1 MNRNRTIAKKLAIV
15 SLIAFAGVAHTSS
28 AWADKKYGPGVTDTE
43 IKIGNTA
50 PYSGPVSAFG
60 SIAKTQAAYFKKI
73 NDEGGVNGRKINFI
87 SLDDAYSPPK
97 TVEQV
102 RKLVELEEV
111 FALFQNVGTPPNL
124 AIQKY
129 TNSKKVPALFV
140 VSTAEKIADPQNY
153 PWTMPWSAPASLEG
167 KIFGTWL
174 LKEKSNAKIAVL
186 YQNDDF
192 GKDYLKG
199 LKSGLG
205 DKATAMV
212 VAEASYEVS
221 DPTVDSQIIT
231 LKASGADTLLAAVT
245 PKFSAQTIRK
255 VYDIGWRP
263 TFILSNGGASVETSL
278 KPAGLEKAIG
288 LMTAYYGKTD
298 SATWK
303 DDPAYQEYWAFMKK
317 YYPEGNAE
325 DGINTYGYAAAWAFV
340 DLLKRCGDDLTRE
353 NLMRQATSLKN
364 VVNPM
369 LFPGITL
376 NTSPTDYHP
385 IEQMQMMRFDGTKWV
400 RFGEILSN

>member
-1 MNRNRTIAKKLAIV
+1 MNRKRTIAKKLAIA

-28 AWADKKYGPGVTDTE
+28 AWAEKKYGPGVTDTE

-102 RKLVELEEV
+102 RKLVEQEEV
-111 FALFQNVGTPPNL
+111 FALFQNIGTAPNL

-140 VSTAEKIADPQNY
+140 GSTAEKIADPQNY
-153 PWTMPWSAPASLEG
+153 PWTMPWNPPGSLDG
-167 KIFGTWL
+167 KMLGTWL
-174 LKEKSNAKIAVL
+174 LKEKPNAKIAVL

-199 LKSGLG
+199 LKNGLG
-205 DKATAMV
+205 DKAASMV
-212 VAEASYEVS
+212 VAEASYETS

-231 LKASGADTLLAAVT
+231 LKGSGADTLFAAVT
-245 PKFSAQTIRK
+245 PKFSAQSIRK

-263 TFILSNGGASVETSL
+263 TFLLSSPGSSVETAL
-278 KPAGLEKAIG
+278 KPAGLEKALG
-288 LMTAYYGKTD
+288 LVSSAYVKAD

-303 DDPAYQEYWAFMKK
+303 DDPAFQDYWAFMKK
-317 YYPEGNAE
+317 YYPEVNAD
-325 DGINTYGYAAAWAFV
+325 DGTFSYAYAGALAFV

-353 NLMRQATSLKN
+353 NLMRQATNLKN
-364 VVNPM
+364 VGNPM
-369 LFPGITL
+369 LVPGITL
-376 NTSPTDYHP
+376 NTSPTEYHP
-385 IEQMQMMRFDGTKWV
+385 IKQVQMMRFDGTKWV
-400 RFGEILSN
+400 LFGEIQGN

>member
-1 MNRNRTIAKKLAIV
+1 MNRKRTIAKKLAIV
-15 SLIAFAGVAHTSS
+15 SLIAFAGVTHTSS

-73 NDEGGVNGRKINFI
+73 NDEGGVNGRKINYI
-87 SLDDAYSPPK
+87 SLDDAFSPPK

-102 RKLVELEEV
+102 RKLVEQEEV
-111 FALFQNVGTPPNL
+111 FALFSNIGTASNL

-129 TNSKKVPALFV
+129 TNSKKVPTLFITT
-140 VSTAEKIADPQNY
+140 VSEKVADPQNY
-153 PWTMPWSAPASLEG
+153 PWTMPWNPPASLEG
-167 KIFGTWL
+167 KVFGNWL
-174 LKEKSNAKIAVL
+174 LKEKPNAKIAVL

-199 LKSGLG
+199 LKNGLG
-205 DKATAMV
+205 DKAAAMV
-212 VAEASYEVS
+212 VAEASYEIS

-231 LKASGADTLLAAVT
+231 LKASGADTLFAAVT
-245 PKFSAQTIRK
+245 SKSSAQSIRK

-263 TFILSNGGASVETSL
+263 TFLLASPGTSVETAL
-278 KPAGLEKAIG
+278 KPAGLEKALG
-288 LMTAYYGKTD
+288 LVTAHYFKAD

-303 DDPAYQEYWAFMKK
+303 DDPGFLEYWAFMKK
-317 YYPEGNAE
+317 YYPEGNAD
-325 DGINTYGYAAAWAFV
+325 DGIHVYGYAAAWAFV

-364 VVNPM
+364 VANPM
-369 LFPGITL
+369 LFPGSTL

-385 IEQMQMMRFDGTKWV
+385 FKQMQMMRFDGTKWV
-400 RFGEILSN
+400 RFGEILGN